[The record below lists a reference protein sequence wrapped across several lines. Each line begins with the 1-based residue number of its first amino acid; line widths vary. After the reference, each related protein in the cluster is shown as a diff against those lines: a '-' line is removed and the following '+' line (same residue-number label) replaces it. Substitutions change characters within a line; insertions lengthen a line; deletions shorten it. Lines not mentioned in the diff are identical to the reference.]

1 MSRPYVILG
10 GFMSADGKTAPTN
23 RKGRTFTPLL
33 DEKLLSRLHKIRA
46 HVDAVL
52 VGAETVIEDNPR
64 LTVMAAKGNNPL
76 RVVLDSL
83 VRTSLESY
91 IYKTEDSRT
100 ILAVCRNA
108 PEDKISKL
116 KEKGVE
122 ILNFDC
128 DRRIPLRDLLD
139 ILYHKGVRRLL
150 VEGGSEVRWSF
161 IKERLVDEIFVW
173 ITPSVWGGRNA
184 PTMVNGDGYL
194 DRDHS
199 LKLKLKN
206 SEIIDNTVIL
216 EYHVLEN

>member
-10 GFMSADGKTAPTN
+10 GFMSADGKTAPVN

-46 HVDAVL
+46 NVDAVL
-52 VGAETVIEDNPR
+52 VGAKTVIEDNPR
-64 LTVMAAKGNNPL
+64 LTVRAAKGNNPL

-83 VRTSLESY
+83 VRTSLESC
-91 IYKTEDSRT
+91 IYETEDSRT
-100 ILAVCRNA
+100 ILAVCHSA
-108 PEDKISKL
+108 PEDKILRL

-128 DRRIPLRDLLD
+128 VRRIPLRDLLD
-139 ILYHKGVRRLL
+139 ILYHKGIRRLL

-173 ITPSVWGGRNA
+173 ITPSIWGGRKA
-184 PTMVNGDGYL
+184 PTMVDGDGYL
-194 DRDHS
+194 ERDHS
-199 LKLKLKN
+199 IKLKLKN
-206 SEIIDNTVIL
+206 SEIVNDTVIL
-216 EYHVLEN
+216 EYHVL

>member
-10 GFMSADGKTAPTN
+10 GFMSVDGKSAPAN

-33 DEKLLSRLHKIRA
+33 NEKLLSRLHKIRA
-46 HVDAVL
+46 DVDAVL
-52 VGAETVIEDNPR
+52 VGAETVIEDDPK
-64 LTVMAAKGNNPL
+64 LTVRAVQGKNPL

-83 VRTSLESY
+83 VRTSLDSH

-100 ILAVCRNA
+100 ILVVCNNA
-108 PEDKISKL
+108 PEDKILQL

-139 ILYHKGVRRLL
+139 ILYHKGIRRLL

-161 IKERLVDEIFVW
+161 IKERLTDEIFVW
-173 ITPSVWGGRNA
+173 ITPSIWGGRKA
-184 PTMVNGDGYL
+184 PTMVGGEGYL
-194 DRDHS
+194 ERDHS
-199 LKLKLKN
+199 IKLKLKN
-206 SEIIDNTVIL
+206 SEIVDDTVIL
-216 EYHVLEN
+216 EYHVL